1 MTWPDSTIDLSFA
14 KSPSNCVTAL
24 IQTLVPFAPEPPDV
38 ENTSARCC
46 PPRMPE
52 PVESN
57 NKAPTA
63 PARPKLKTRQHV
75 GKTPYRMYNRP
86 RSMTDKETGRTS
98 INVLDPRVAQQV
110 AAGEVVDR
118 PASVVK
124 ELVENALDAG
134 ASRVEVELGEG
145 GTSRILVRDD
155 GSGMTSENAS
165 LSVLRHATS
174 KIRNVEDIEA
184 VLTLGFRGEALP
196 SIASVSAFTLTT
208 SSGEGAATRVVVD
221 GGAEAEISAAS
232 HPKGT
237 TVLVD
242 RLFYNV
248 PARRAFLK
256 GARAERAAIVEVVTH
271 LAIAHPKVAFRL
283 TDKGRDYLS
292 LPEAGDLLE
301 RLAQILGVAK
311 ARALRRVEHES
322 GAFGVSGYA
331 ALPSLTEGSRAHQ
344 TISVNGRF
352 VRADNLHR
360 GLDDA
365 YRATLPSG
373 RYPPVAIEITADPRR
388 VDVNVHPT
396 KQVVRFSEERAARE
410 AVAAAVRAAI
420 EWRPQGPASAPRAP
434 ERTYTQ
440 DRFSGPSYS
449 RPPTNY
455 PSRAAEDPTPY
466 TAPPAQGLAEARER
480 LSEASRP
487 LSEPLAGERGQYGEL
502 PERGGLPQA
511 SPDELRIIGQLAA
524 GYILVEEPG
533 SLWVVDQHVAH
544 ERAILDRL
552 HDSDSPA
559 SVQSLLVP
567 EVVDLSAAEA
577 ELATESLEE
586 LSVYGFEAE
595 PFGPRSVRVT
605 AVIST
610 LADRD
615 IAGAVKDAISA
626 ISGTEPGHRRED
638 HILATIACHSAV
650 KMGDRLSQPEMEALI
665 KSWLTSHLPATCP
678 HGRSICYRI
687 GLNEVAR
694 KLDRH

>member
-1 MTWPDSTIDLSFA
+1 M
-14 KSPSNCVTAL
+14 VT
-24 IQTLVPFAPEPPDV
+24 
-38 ENTSARCC
+38 
-46 PPRMPE
+46 PR
-52 PVESN
+52 
-57 NKAPTA
+57 A
-63 PARPKLKTRQHV
+63 
-75 GKTPYRMYNRP
+75 
-86 RSMTDKETGRTS
+86 S

-124 ELVENALDAG
+124 ELLENALDAG
-134 ASRVEVELGEG
+134 ASRIEVELGDG
-145 GTSRILVRDD
+145 GTSHILVRDD
-155 GSGMTSENAS
+155 GSGMSREDAR

-174 KIRNVEDIEA
+174 KIRNAEDIEA
-184 VLTLGFRGEALP
+184 VSTLGFRGEALP
-196 SIASVSAFTLTT
+196 SIASVSSFSLT
-208 SSGEGAATRVVVD
+208 SSTGEGASTRVVVE
-221 GGAEAEISAAS
+221 GGEAAEVYAAS

-256 GARAERAAIVEVVTH
+256 GTRAERSAIVEVVTH
-271 LAIAHPKVAFRL
+271 LAIAHPTLAFRL
-283 TDKGRDYLS
+283 TEGGRDYLS

-311 ARALRRVEHES
+311 ARSLRKVEYES
-322 GAFGVSGYA
+322 GPFGVSGYA

-352 VRADNLHR
+352 VRAENLHR

-365 YRATLPSG
+365 YRATVPSG
-373 RYPPVAIEITADPRR
+373 RYPPVAVEITADPRR

-410 AVAAAVRAAI
+410 AVASAVRDAI
-420 EWRPQGPASAPRAP
+420 EWRAQAPPQAPRAP
-434 ERTYTQ
+434 ERTFTQ
-440 DRFSGPSYS
+440 DRFSAPS
-449 RPPTNY
+449 RPPADY
-455 PSRAAEDPTPY
+455 PSYVAEDRAAY
-466 TAPPAQGLAEARER
+466 TAPPARGLQEARER

-487 LSEPLAGERGQYGEL
+487 LAEGRERYGEL

-511 SPDELRIIGQLAA
+511 SPEELRIIGQLAA
-524 GYILVEEPG
+524 GYILVEEPE

-559 SVQSLLVP
+559 TVQSLLVP
-567 EVVDLSAAEA
+567 EVVDLSPAEA
-577 ELATESLEE
+577 ERATANLEE

-595 PFGPRSVRVT
+595 PFGPRSLRVT
-605 AVIST
+605 TVIST

-615 IAGAVKDAISA
+615 IAGAFKDALSA

-650 KMGDRLSQPEMEALI
+650 KMGDKLSQPEMEALI
-665 KSWLTSHLPATCP
+665 KSWLESRLPATCP

>member
-1 MTWPDSTIDLSFA
+1 MT
-14 KSPSNCVTAL
+14 
-24 IQTLVPFAPEPPDV
+24 E
-38 ENTSARCC
+38 
-46 PPRMPE
+46 
-52 PVESN
+52 
-57 NKAPTA
+57 
-63 PARPKLKTRQHV
+63 
-75 GKTPYRMYNRP
+75 TPQA
-86 RSMTDKETGRTS
+86 T

-124 ELVENALDAG
+124 ELVENAIDAG
-134 ASRVEVELGEG
+134 ASRVEVELTDG
-145 GTSRILVRDD
+145 GTSRILIRDD
-155 GSGMTSENAS
+155 GSGMSREDAT

-174 KIRNVEDIEA
+174 KIRNIEDIEA
-184 VLTLGFRGEALP
+184 VTTLGFRGEALP
-196 SIASVSAFTLTT
+196 SIASVSSFTLTT
-208 SSGEGAATRVVVD
+208 STGEGAATKVVVE
-221 GGAEAEISAAS
+221 GGAKAEVSAAS

-256 GARAERAAIVEVVTH
+256 GPRAERAVIVEVVTH
-271 LAIAHPKVAFRL
+271 LAIAHPTLAFRL
-283 TDKGRDYLS
+283 TDSGRDYLS
-292 LPEAGDLLE
+292 LPGAGDLLE

-311 ARALRRVEHES
+311 ARAMRRVEYES

-352 VRADNLHR
+352 VRAENLQR

-365 YRATLPSG
+365 YRATVPSG
-373 RYPPVAIEITADPRR
+373 RYPPVALEMTADPRR

-396 KQVVRFSEERAARE
+396 KQLVRFSEERAARE
-410 AVAAAVRAAI
+410 AVAVAIRSAI
-420 EWRPQGPASAPRAP
+420 EWRPQAPPSTPRAP
-434 ERTYTQ
+434 ERTFTQ
-440 DRFSGPSYS
+440 DRLSGPP
-449 RPPTNY
+449 RPPASY
-455 PSRAAEDPTPY
+455 PPYAAEGRPPY
-466 TAPPAQGLAEARER
+466 TAPPARGLQEARER

-487 LSEPLAGERGQYGEL
+487 LAEPSLAEERGEYEEL
-502 PERGGLPQA
+502 PERGALPRS
-511 SPDELRIIGQLAA
+511 SPEELRVIGQLAA
-524 GYILVEEPG
+524 GYILVEEPE

-552 HDSDSPA
+552 HDADSTA
-559 SVQSLLVP
+559 TVQSLLVP
-567 EVVDLSAAEA
+567 EVVDLSPAEA
-577 ELATESLEE
+577 ELAVESLEE

-615 IAGAVKDAISA
+615 IAGAFKDALAA
-626 ISGTEPGHRRED
+626 ISGTEPGHRREE

-650 KMGDRLSQPEMEALI
+650 KMGDKLTQPEMEALI
-665 KSWLTSHLPATCP
+665 KSWLTSRLPATCP

>member
-1 MTWPDSTIDLSFA
+1 M
-14 KSPSNCVTAL
+14 
-24 IQTLVPFAPEPPDV
+24 
-38 ENTSARCC
+38 
-46 PPRMPE
+46 
-52 PVESN
+52 
-57 NKAPTA
+57 
-63 PARPKLKTRQHV
+63 
-75 GKTPYRMYNRP
+75 
-86 RSMTDKETGRTS
+86 ETGRAS

-134 ASRVEVELGEG
+134 ASRVEVELGDG

-155 GSGMTSENAS
+155 GSGMSRGDAG

-184 VLTLGFRGEALP
+184 VTTLGFRGEALP
-196 SIASVSAFTLTT
+196 SIASVSSFSLTT
-208 SSGEGAATRVVVD
+208 STGEGAATKVVVE
-221 GGAEAEISAAS
+221 GGEAAEVSASS

-256 GARAERAAIVEVVTH
+256 GARAERSAIVEVVTH
-271 LAIAHPKVAFRL
+271 LAIAHPTLAFRL
-283 TDKGRDYLS
+283 TEGGRDYLS

-311 ARALRRVEHES
+311 ARALRKVEYES
-322 GAFGVSGYA
+322 GLFGVSGYA

-352 VRADNLHR
+352 VRAENLHR

-365 YRATLPSG
+365 YRATVPSG
-373 RYPPVAIEITADPRR
+373 RYPPVAVEITADPRR

-410 AVAAAVRAAI
+410 AVAAAVRDAI
-420 EWRPQGPASAPRAP
+420 EWRTPAPPSNPRAP
-434 ERTYTQ
+434 ERTFTQ
-440 DRFSGPSYS
+440 DRFSGPS
-449 RPPTNY
+449 RPPAGY
-455 PSRAAEDPTPY
+455 PSYTAEGLSPY
-466 TAPPAQGLAEARER
+466 TAPPARGLQEARER

-487 LSEPLAGERGQYGEL
+487 LAESLAEERGRYGEL

-511 SPDELRIIGQLAA
+511 SPEELRVIGQLAA
-524 GYILVEEPG
+524 GYILVEEPE

-559 SVQSLLVP
+559 TVQSLLVP
-567 EVVDLSAAEA
+567 EVVDLSPAEA
-577 ELATESLEE
+577 ELAAVSLEE

-595 PFGPRSVRVT
+595 PFGPRSVRVM

-615 IAGAVKDAISA
+615 IAGAFKDALSA

-650 KMGDRLSQPEMEALI
+650 KMGDKLSQPEMEALI
-665 KSWLTSHLPATCP
+665 KSWLESRLPATCP

-687 GLNEVAR
+687 GLNEMAR

>member
-1 MTWPDSTIDLSFA
+1 M
-14 KSPSNCVTAL
+14 
-24 IQTLVPFAPEPPDV
+24 
-38 ENTSARCC
+38 
-46 PPRMPE
+46 
-52 PVESN
+52 
-57 NKAPTA
+57 
-63 PARPKLKTRQHV
+63 
-75 GKTPYRMYNRP
+75 
-86 RSMTDKETGRTS
+86 ETGRAS

-124 ELVENALDAG
+124 ELVENAIDAG
-134 ASRVEVELGEG
+134 ASRIEVELGDG

-155 GSGMTSENAS
+155 GSGMSRDDAG

-184 VLTLGFRGEALP
+184 VTTLGFRGEALP
-196 SIASVSAFTLTT
+196 SIASVSSFSLTT
-208 SSGEGAATRVVVD
+208 STGQGSATKVVVE
-221 GGAEAEISAAS
+221 GGEAAEASAAS

-256 GARAERAAIVEVVTH
+256 GARAERSAIVEVVTH
-271 LAIAHPKVAFRL
+271 LAIAHPTLAFRL
-283 TDKGRDYLS
+283 TEGGRDYLS

-311 ARALRRVEHES
+311 ARALRKVEYES
-322 GAFGVSGYA
+322 GPFGVSGYA
-331 ALPSLTEGSRAHQ
+331 ALPSLTEGTRAHQ

-352 VRADNLHR
+352 VRAENLHR

-365 YRATLPSG
+365 YRATVPSG
-373 RYPPVAIEITADPRR
+373 RYPPVAVEITADPRR

-410 AVAAAVRAAI
+410 AVAAALRDAI
-420 EWRPQGPASAPRAP
+420 EWRTQAPPQAPRAA
-434 ERTYTQ
+434 ERAFTQ
-440 DRFSGPSYS
+440 DRFSGSS
-449 RPPTNY
+449 RPPADY
-455 PSRAAEDPTPY
+455 PSFAAEGRSPY
-466 TAPPAQGLAEARER
+466 TAPPARGLQEARER
-480 LSEASRP
+480 LSEAS
-487 LSEPLAGERGQYGEL
+487 SPLAEEREAYRDL
-502 PERGGLPQA
+502 PEKGGLPQA
-511 SPDELRIIGQLAA
+511 SPEELRVIGQLAA
-524 GYILVEEPG
+524 GYILIEEPE

-559 SVQSLLVP
+559 TVQSLLVP
-567 EVVDLSAAEA
+567 EVVDLSPAEA
-577 ELATESLEE
+577 ELALASLEE

-615 IAGAVKDAISA
+615 IAGAFKDALSA

-650 KMGDRLSQPEMEALI
+650 KMGDKLSQPEMEALI
-665 KSWLTSHLPATCP
+665 KSWLESRLPATCP

>member
-1 MTWPDSTIDLSFA
+1 M
-14 KSPSNCVTAL
+14 
-24 IQTLVPFAPEPPDV
+24 
-38 ENTSARCC
+38 
-46 PPRMPE
+46 
-52 PVESN
+52 
-57 NKAPTA
+57 
-63 PARPKLKTRQHV
+63 
-75 GKTPYRMYNRP
+75 
-86 RSMTDKETGRTS
+86 ETGRAS

-124 ELVENALDAG
+124 ELVENAIDAG
-134 ASRVEVELGEG
+134 ASRIEVELGDG

-155 GSGMTSENAS
+155 GSGMSRDDAG

-184 VLTLGFRGEALP
+184 VTTLGFRGEALP
-196 SIASVSAFTLTT
+196 SIASVSSFSLTT
-208 SSGEGAATRVVVD
+208 STGQGSATKVVVE
-221 GGAEAEISAAS
+221 GGEAAETSAAS

-256 GARAERAAIVEVVTH
+256 GARAERSAIVEVVTH
-271 LAIAHPKVAFRL
+271 LAIAHPTLAFRL
-283 TDKGRDYLS
+283 TEGGRDYLS
-292 LPEAGDLLE
+292 LPEAADLLE

-311 ARALRRVEHES
+311 ARALRKVEYES
-322 GAFGVSGYA
+322 GPFGVSGYA
-331 ALPSLTEGSRAHQ
+331 ALPSLTEGTRAHQ

-352 VRADNLHR
+352 VRAENLHR

-365 YRATLPSG
+365 YRATVPSG
-373 RYPPVAIEITADPRR
+373 RYPPVAVEITADPRR

-410 AVAAAVRAAI
+410 AVAAALRDAI
-420 EWRPQGPASAPRAP
+420 EWRTQAPPQAPRAA
-434 ERTYTQ
+434 ERAFTQ
-440 DRFSGPSYS
+440 DRFSGSS
-449 RPPTNY
+449 RPPADY
-455 PSRAAEDPTPY
+455 SSIAAEGRSPY
-466 TAPPAQGLAEARER
+466 TAPPARGLQEARER

-487 LSEPLAGERGQYGEL
+487 LSESLAEERRRYGEL

-511 SPDELRIIGQLAA
+511 SPEELRVIGQLAA
-524 GYILVEEPG
+524 GYILIEEPE

-552 HDSDSPA
+552 HDSESPA
-559 SVQSLLVP
+559 TVQSLLVP
-567 EVVDLSAAEA
+567 EVVDLSPAEA
-577 ELATESLEE
+577 ELAAASLEE

-610 LADRD
+610 LADSD
-615 IAGAVKDAISA
+615 IAGAFKDALSA

-650 KMGDRLSQPEMEALI
+650 KMGDKLSQPEMEALI
-665 KSWLTSHLPATCP
+665 KSWLESRLPATCP

>member
-1 MTWPDSTIDLSFA
+1 MT
-14 KSPSNCVTAL
+14 
-24 IQTLVPFAPEPPDV
+24 EPTT
-38 ENTSARCC
+38 ERA
-46 PPRMPE
+46 
-52 PVESN
+52 
-57 NKAPTA
+57 
-63 PARPKLKTRQHV
+63 
-75 GKTPYRMYNRP
+75 
-86 RSMTDKETGRTS
+86 S

-134 ASRVEVELGEG
+134 ASRVEVELGDG

-155 GSGMTSENAS
+155 GSGMPPEDAR

-174 KIRNVEDIEA
+174 KIRNVQDIE
-184 VLTLGFRGEALP
+184 VVTTLGFRGEALP
-196 SIASVSAFTLTT
+196 SIASVSSFCLTT
-208 SSGEGAATRVVVD
+208 STGKGSATKVVVE
-221 GGAEAEISAAS
+221 GGAEAEVSLAS

-237 TVLVD
+237 TILVD

-256 GARAERAAIVEVVTH
+256 GSRAERAAIVEVVTH
-271 LAIAHPKVAFRL
+271 LAIAHPTMAFRL
-283 TDKGRDYLS
+283 TEKGRDYLS
-292 LPEAGDLLE
+292 LPESGGLLE

-311 ARALRRVEHES
+311 ARALREVEYES
-322 GAFGVSGYA
+322 GAFKISGYA

-365 YRATLPSG
+365 YRATVPSG
-373 RYPPVAIEITADPRR
+373 RYPSVAVEISADPRR

-410 AVAAAVRAAI
+410 ALAAAVRGAI
-420 EWRPQGPASAPRAP
+420 EWRPPAPPSTPRTT
-434 ERTYTQ
+434 ERTFTQ
-440 DRFSGPSYS
+440 DRFSVRRATPS
-449 RPPTNY
+449 RPPAEY
-455 PSRAAEDPTPY
+455 PSFAAEGRPSY
-466 TAPPAQGLAEARER
+466 TVPPPQNLSEARER
-480 LSEASRP
+480 LSEASKP
-487 LSEPLAGERGQYGEL
+487 LREPTAGPLAEERGRYGEL
-502 PERGGLPQA
+502 PERGALPQA
-511 SPDELRIIGQLAA
+511 SPEELRIIGQLAA
-524 GYILVEEPG
+524 GYILVEEPE
-533 SLWVVDQHVAH
+533 SLWIVDQHVAH

-567 EVVDLSAAEA
+567 EVVELSPGEA
-577 ELATESLEE
+577 ELAAASLEE

-595 PFGPRSVRVT
+595 PFGPRSVRVN

-610 LADRD
+610 LAGRD
-615 IAGAVKDAISA
+615 VAGAFKDALSS

-665 KSWLTSHLPATCP
+665 RDWLNSRLRATCP

-687 GLNEVAR
+687 GLGEVAR

>member
-1 MTWPDSTIDLSFA
+1 M
-14 KSPSNCVTAL
+14 
-24 IQTLVPFAPEPPDV
+24 QT
-38 ENTSARCC
+38 
-46 PPRMPE
+46 PR
-52 PVESN
+52 
-57 NKAPTA
+57 A
-63 PARPKLKTRQHV
+63 
-75 GKTPYRMYNRP
+75 
-86 RSMTDKETGRTS
+86 S

-134 ASRVEVELGEG
+134 ASRIEVELADG

-155 GSGMTSENAS
+155 GSGMSRGDAT

-184 VLTLGFRGEALP
+184 VRTLGFRGEALP
-196 SIASVSAFTLTT
+196 SIASVSSFTLTT
-208 SSGEGAATRVVVD
+208 STGEGAATKVVVE
-221 GGAEAEISAAS
+221 GGEAAEVSAAS

-242 RLFYNV
+242 RLFFNV

-256 GARAERAAIVEVVTH
+256 GARSERAAIVEVVTH
-271 LAIAHPKVAFRL
+271 LSIAHPTLAFRL
-283 TDKGRDYLS
+283 AEGGRDYLS

-331 ALPSLTEGSRAHQ
+331 ALPSLTEGNRAHQ

-352 VRADNLHR
+352 VRAENLQR

-365 YRATLPSG
+365 YRATVPSG
-373 RYPPVAIEITADPRR
+373 RYPPVALEITADPRR

-410 AVAAAVRAAI
+410 AVAAAVRGAI
-420 EWRPQGPASAPRAP
+420 EWRPQAPPQAPRP
-434 ERTYTQ
+434 TERTYTQ
-440 DRFSGPSYS
+440 DRLSGPP
-449 RPPTNY
+449 RADY
-455 PSRAAEDPTPY
+455 PSYAAEDRPPY
-466 TAPPAQGLAEARER
+466 TAPPARGLQEARER
-480 LSEASRP
+480 LSEASGP
-487 LSEPLAGERGQYGEL
+487 LAEPLAEERERYGGL
-502 PERGGLPQA
+502 PERGGLPQS
-511 SPDELRIIGQLAA
+511 SPEELRVIGQLAA

-559 SVQSLLVP
+559 TVQSLLVP
-567 EVVDLSAAEA
+567 EVVDLSPSET
-577 ELATESLEE
+577 ELAAASLEE

-615 IAGAVKDAISA
+615 VAGAFKDALSA

-650 KMGDRLSQPEMEALI
+650 KMGDKLSQPEMEALI
-665 KSWLTSHLPATCP
+665 RSWLSSRLPATCP